1 MSARGDALATF
12 RRGAGW
18 VHLALAALV
27 VVGVCVQVYL
37 IGAYFFGAGSGA
49 LDAHK
54 SLGFIVHGIEIA
66 VLVVALA
73 AWLPWPDLALSLAL
87 AVIGTVQIALAD
99 AHRWVGGLHPLFA
112 LAVLG
117 LAGALGRRDVL
128 RLRRPVPAPG
138 G

>member
-1 MSARGDALATF
+1 MPAHGHALATF

-27 VVGVCVQVYL
+27 VAGVCVQVYL

-54 SLGFIVHGIEIA
+54 SAGFIVHGIELAI
-66 VLVVALA
+66 LVAALA
-73 AWLPWPDLALSLAL
+73 AWLPWLDLGLSLAL
-87 AVIGTVQIALAD
+87 AVIGTVQVALAD

-112 LAVLG
+112 LLVLG
-117 LAGALGRRDVL
+117 LAGGLVRRDVP
-128 RLRRPVPAPG
+128 RLRGPAPAPG